1 MDYNDLRAIF
11 KEEEEKANKVQDLKK
26 QRLELEEKRH
36 QLKMREFE
44 RKERQEA
51 EAYTRRLK
59 DLEKEL
65 EEEKKANKLEKIKT
79 GLYVTFYAVV
89 VGIYLYFLSKIF

>member
-11 KEEEEKANKVQDLKK
+11 KEEEEKASRVQDLKK
-26 QRLELEEKRH
+26 QRLELEEKKH

-44 RKERQEA
+44 RKEKQEA
-51 EAYTRRLK
+51 EAYARRVQ

-65 EEEKKANKLEKIKT
+65 AEERKESKLEKVKT
-79 GLYVTFYAVV
+79 GLYITFYAVI
-89 VGIYLYFLSKIF
+89 VGIYLYFLSNIF